1 MCIKMGHSKN
11 SLCIVQDRGISGIL
25 SLSWAYHFWEK
36 KKEKM
41 WDIFPN
47 SHIVSNTIMC
57 FFPNNALLFK
67 LLLIAIPPWNTCLHF
82 IISVIQAVTPEVN
95 TNIHF
100 FVSSVSLVLISTI
113 DYFPYVQMFAP
124 IVWQYRSTERVCS
137 PYSLLRFF
145 KLFVWPHLFFNLV
158 TVLLNGGCSV
168 AYLER

>member
-1 MCIKMGHSKN
+1 MKVELSV
-11 SLCIVQDRGISGIL
+11 SLNVYKDGTFKEQPLYRAGPWDFWDFIFVL
-25 SLSWAYHFWEK
+25 SLPFLRK

-145 KLFVWPHLFFNLV
+145 
-158 TVLLNGGCSV
+158 
-168 AYLER
+168 